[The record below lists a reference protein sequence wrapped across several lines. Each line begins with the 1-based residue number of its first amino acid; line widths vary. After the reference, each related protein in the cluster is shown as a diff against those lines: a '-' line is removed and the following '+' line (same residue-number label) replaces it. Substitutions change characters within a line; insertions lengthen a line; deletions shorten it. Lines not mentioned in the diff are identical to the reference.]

1 MWNYFSQLEVTF
13 CPTKLVAAVKQV
25 GNQEAHLTFRQ
36 CRKEEKW
43 SRNSVCILEN
53 TLLGTVSFPA
63 WQIAVLQH
71 SITSSPAKGTPR
83 VKYEASYEASV
94 TFSQS
99 KHLSSFSLW
108 LMQGKTVPQGPPET
122 ELLLLCKASQG
133 CHLLFPYLAT
143 ALLVVIPFFSLA
155 IPGDHHPVIP
165 ILLNL

>member
-1 MWNYFSQLEVTF
+1 MYF
-13 CPTKLVAAVKQV
+13 
-25 GNQEAHLTFRQ
+25 
-36 CRKEEKW
+36 RKYT
-43 SRNSVCILEN
+43 SRDRLFSSIIA
-53 TLLGTVSFPA
+53 A

-83 VKYEASYEASV
+83 VKYEASV

-108 LMQGKTVPQGPPET
+108 LMQGKTVPQGPPEA
-122 ELLLLCKASQG
+122 ELLLLCKASRG

-143 ALLVVIPFFSLA
+143 ALLVVIPFLSLA

-165 ILLNL
+165 ILLKL